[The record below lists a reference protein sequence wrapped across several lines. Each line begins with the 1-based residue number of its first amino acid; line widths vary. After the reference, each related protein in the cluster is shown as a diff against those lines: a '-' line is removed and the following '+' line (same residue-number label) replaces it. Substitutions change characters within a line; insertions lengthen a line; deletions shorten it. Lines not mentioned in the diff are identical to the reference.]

1 MRSYVISDN
10 IDALIGMRLAGIKG
24 EVVHNREE
32 VVDVLKEILKD
43 KEIGIVI
50 ITKKVQEIA
59 KEEIMDI
66 KVNREYPLIVEIP
79 GKKEEKIEDDILK
92 VVRESIG
99 VKI

>member
-1 MRSYVISDN
+1 MKSYIISDN
-10 IDALIGMRLAGIKG
+10 LDALIGMRLAGMQG
-24 EVVHNREE
+24 EIVQNRDQ
-32 VVDVLKEILKD
+32 VVDALKKILKD

-50 ITKKVQEIA
+50 VTKKVHGMA
-59 KEEIMDI
+59 KEEITDI

-79 GKKEEKIEDDILK
+79 GKKDEKIEDNILK